1 MPHQYGNHEQIG
13 MALTRYRRV
22 TESDI
27 VNEYKNVIPAQAGIL
42 QRDACQLL

>member
-1 MPHQYGNHEQIG
+1 
-13 MALTRYRRV
+13 MALTRYRRVTEYERV

-42 QRDACQLL
+42 

>member
-1 MPHQYGNHEQIG
+1 MV
-13 MALTRYRRV
+13 LTRYRRVTEYERV

-42 QRDACQLL
+42 QRNARQLL